1 MNILRTEQV
10 LPLPHVELSPPGKH
24 RLSPATSESR
34 FFQEQSTIPD
44 RSGYYRE
51 VVGYVMR
58 QYSFSDRTLL
68 KLMKQ
73 KETKQN
79 KKKAHRAFFPA
90 HICKLAAL

>member
-44 RSGYYRE
+44 RSGG
-51 VVGYVMR
+51 VCNAAIQLFR
-58 QYSFSDRTLL
+58 QNLT
-68 KLMKQ
+68 KINEAKGNKTKQ
-73 KETKQN
+73 KKSTQG
-79 KKKAHRAFFPA
+79 FFSSTY
-90 HICKLAAL
+90 L

>member
-51 VVGYVMR
+51 VVGYVMW

-73 KETKQN
+73 KETKQ
-79 KKKAHRAFFPA
+79 KKKSTQGFFFTTY
-90 HICKLAAL
+90 L